1 MRLTRRAFTSRTSR
15 FPASAAGALLV
26 LGGLL
31 FGGCS
36 AGPGAIATPSAGG
49 TVGASAGAPS
59 GPLTGV
65 LLAQG
70 DVTSWVLAEEGLFE
84 VAGGR
89 LAPVAIP
96 RPSSWTSEAIA
107 VDGATVTV
115 ALAPDPNSLLLLR
128 SPDGGASWTTG
139 EPVSVAS
146 PTGLGDVRVAAIGQ
160 RIVVLGNEASGS
172 QLSIALAASS
182 DDAGKGWTVER
193 APSGGDVAAAGDRFW
208 LVGGAMGD
216 ELFASAS
223 GSTWERLAIPVK
235 DQFWTAARPVGLKT
249 GEVVVA
255 VTAHSADETEA
266 TLTFWATSD
275 GGRSWRPLGSI
286 ETPDPGF
293 QLTVPA
299 AIAAD
304 GRWLALW
311 PDGSKV
317 VSGRLGS
324 AEQPTLV
331 SPNGLPGAPLAAA
344 FTPDGGA
351 IAVVA
356 SSSCP
361 SGKASCTSTTSLV
374 FSADAGQTW
383 APLR

>member
-1 MRLTRRAFTSRTSR
+1 MRRALASPNSPKGRFRTW
-15 FPASAAGALLV
+15 ATGALLV

-31 FGGCS
+31 IGGCT
-36 AGPGAIATPSAGG
+36 AWPGAMATPAAGG

-65 LLAQG
+65 ILAQG
-70 DVTSWVLAEEGLFE
+70 DAASWVLAEEGLFE

-107 VDGATVTV
+107 VDGTTVTV
-115 ALAPDPNSLLLLR
+115 ALAPDPNSLLVLR
-128 SPDGGASWTTG
+128 SADGGASWATE

-146 PTGLGDVRVAAIGQ
+146 PTGLADVRVAAIGQ

-182 DDAGKGWTVER
+182 ADAGKGWTVER
-193 APSGGDVAAAGDRFW
+193 APSGGDVSAAGDRFW
-208 LVGGAMGD
+208 LVGGVMGD
-216 ELFASAS
+216 QLFASAS

-255 VTAHSADETEA
+255 VTAHSADETKA
-266 TLTFWATSD
+266 TLTFWVTPD

-293 QLTVPA
+293 QLTVPG

-311 PDGSKV
+311 PNGSKV

-324 AEQPTLV
+324 AEQATLV
-331 SPNGLPGAPLAAA
+331 SPNGLPGAPLSVA

-361 SGKASCTSTTSLV
+361 SGKASCTSTTSLAY
-374 FSADAGQTW
+374 SADGGQTW